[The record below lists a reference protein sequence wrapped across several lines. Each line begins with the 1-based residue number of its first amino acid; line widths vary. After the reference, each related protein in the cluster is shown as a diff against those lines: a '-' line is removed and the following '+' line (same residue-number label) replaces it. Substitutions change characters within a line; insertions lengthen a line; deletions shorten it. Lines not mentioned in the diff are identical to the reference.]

1 MAPSCRKHLP
11 IAAWAGTLAFFT
23 LALFASPSFAQ
34 VRCVAVGEQAAA
46 CGVSAHVSQSATFEV
61 AKKRW
66 DPALRSWIFL
76 VRCVRASDCLPF
88 WVKEPSASS
97 AFSPSASTQR
107 LLSPL
112 DGHAASGSPAMP
124 LLVHPGEAATLVWDQ
139 DGISAI
145 VPAICLDRG
154 AKGESVRAR
163 IPASGR
169 VVRAIV
175 LEARRLQVAS

>member
-1 MAPSCRKHLP
+1 MAHSYRKRLP
-11 IAAWAGTLAFFT
+11 ITACAAALAF
-23 LALFASPSFAQ
+23 FASPSSGQ
-34 VRCVAVGEQAAA
+34 VRCVAVGEPEAA

-76 VRCVRASDCLPF
+76 VRCVHAPDCLPF
-88 WVKEPSASS
+88 WAREPSTDVSLAPSAS
-97 AFSPSASTQR
+97 AQR
-107 LLSPL
+107 PLSPP
-112 DGHAASGSPAMP
+112 DSHTASAMP
-124 LLVHPGEAATLVWDQ
+124 LLVHPGEAAMLVWDQ
-139 DGISAI
+139 GGISAV

-169 VVRAIV
+169 IVRAIV